1 MRERSANSYNY
12 NGLNTTPE
20 KEENETEAEEKENE
34 REVEENEERKEDC
47 EVEEG
52 ESDDYSQTSSCVLP
66 ASLKWEQLSLPE
78 SSSSGQMSPKGF
90 PQTTDNTRDPPDM
103 ESKPEPVED
112 SLTKQGSRP
121 M

>member
-1 MRERSANSYNY
+1 MIVRQRSANSYNY

-20 KEENETEAEEKENE
+20 KEEKEKTT
-34 REVEENEERKEDC
+34 EVEENEERKEDC

-78 SSSSGQMSPKGF
+78 SSSSGQISLKGF
-90 PQTTDNTRDPPDM
+90 SQTTDNTPDPPEM
-103 ESKPEPVED
+103 ESKPETGD
-112 SLTKQGSRP
+112 CLTQQGTRP